1 MRSGLRYLG
10 MRTRYENKRICN
22 KVKEPNM
29 RKAYASEDINPILK
43 EQFGL
48 GTAGILLFKFG
59 FVI

>member
-1 MRSGLRYLG
+1 

-22 KVKEPNM
+22 KLKEPNM
-29 RKAYASEDINPILK
+29 RKAYASEGINPILK